1 MYLMR
6 NHDVWIYVRCANS
19 DPRIA
24 FDRLYDLIDE
34 AAGHGFLVRGTSF
47 DHCSGNTLK
56 DRIGLRTMLDAVE
69 NGRIEAVMVRDLEQ
83 ISRNSYILVGV
94 IEILRQ
100 NDVYLI
106 TTECDLN
113 AELINSGLER
123 FVGDRF
129 TRASFGKPR
138 CSTSADG
145 SVLRGAAMTEYK
157 VWAYARSA
165 APNLPALEEQLA
177 EVMREADRRGY
188 IIVNS
193 CMEQKCG
200 TEFWRPDLFAILTAV
215 QQGRVNAV
223 MVQSLDRLSH
233 DITTLY
239 RILRFLQNYG
249 AVLITTETNL
259 QYELYLTGLESRI
272 LARTARTGKRVPW
285 EVAVDAD

>member
-69 NGRIEAVMVRDLEQ
+69 NGRVEAVMVRDLEQ

-138 CSTSADG
+138 FD
-145 SVLRGAAMTEYK
+145 VRLPLMDQFLRCAHERIQSLGVCPQRCTEPAGTGRTACRYH
-157 VWAYARSA
+157 ARSRQA
-165 APNLPALEEQLA
+165 
-177 EVMREADRRGY
+177 
-188 IIVNS
+188 
-193 CMEQKCG
+193 
-200 TEFWRPDLFAILTAV
+200 
-215 QQGRVNAV
+215 
-223 MVQSLDRLSH
+223 RLH
-233 DITTLY
+233 HC
-239 RILRFLQNYG
+239 
-249 AVLITTETNL
+249 
-259 QYELYLTGLESRI
+259 
-272 LARTARTGKRVPW
+272 
-285 EVAVDAD
+285 

>member
-1 MYLMR
+1 MYFMR

-56 DRIGLRTMLDAVE
+56 DRIGLRSMLDAVE
-69 NGRIEAVMVRDLEQ
+69 NGRIEAVIVRDLEQ

-123 FVGDRF
+123 FVGVGF
-129 TRASFGKPR
+129 TRDSSGKPR
-138 CSTSADG
+138 FDVRLPLMEHFS
-145 SVLRGAAMTEYK
+145 GAPMKEYK
-157 VWAYARSA
+157 VWAFARSA

-177 EVMREADRRGY
+177 DVMREADRRGY

-193 CMEQKCG
+193 CMEQKYG
-200 TEFWRPDLFAILTAV
+200 TEFWRPALFAMLTAV
-215 QQGRVNAV
+215 LQGRVNAV

-233 DITTLY
+233 DITILY
-239 RILRFLQNYG
+239 RILRFLQNHG
-249 AVLITTETNL
+249 AVLITTKTNL
-259 QYELYLTGLESRI
+259 QYELYLTGLESRLLKKSLHI
-272 LARTARTGKRVPW
+272 DGHVP
-285 EVAVDAD
+285 

>member
-56 DRIGLRTMLDAVE
+56 DRIGLRSMLDAVE

-138 CSTSADG
+138 FDVRLPLIWYDWEHSLPFQDFGDSTQCFL
-145 SVLRGAAMTEYK
+145 LR
-157 VWAYARSA
+157 
-165 APNLPALEEQLA
+165 
-177 EVMREADRRGY
+177 
-188 IIVNS
+188 I
-193 CMEQKCG
+193 
-200 TEFWRPDLFAILTAV
+200 
-215 QQGRVNAV
+215 
-223 MVQSLDRLSH
+223 RLSCSH
-233 DITTLY
+233 PAVKALLADW
-239 RILRFLQNYG
+239 RIH
-249 AVLITTETNL
+249 
-259 QYELYLTGLESRI
+259 
-272 LARTARTGKRVPW
+272 RTAFENGRITSSDYLEWMLQWPPTLS
-285 EVAVDAD
+285 APDD

>member
-113 AELINSGLER
+113 TELINSGLER

-129 TRASFGKPR
+129 TRASLLLDWADQKHSLSVRKITRADYLEWMLQWPPR
-138 CSTSADG
+138 
-145 SVLRGAAMTEYK
+145 
-157 VWAYARSA
+157 
-165 APNLPALEEQLA
+165 LP
-177 EVMREADRRGY
+177 
-188 IIVNS
+188 
-193 CMEQKCG
+193 
-200 TEFWRPDLFAILTAV
+200 
-215 QQGRVNAV
+215 
-223 MVQSLDRLSH
+223 
-233 DITTLY
+233 
-239 RILRFLQNYG
+239 
-249 AVLITTETNL
+249 
-259 QYELYLTGLESRI
+259 
-272 LARTARTGKRVPW
+272 
-285 EVAVDAD
+285 

>member
-1 MYLMR
+1 MTEHKVKLDRANKSILLRALGDVYYGQRARGGSAEETGRLILRVNDLPTGGKLTMSAAEYR
-6 NHDVWIYVRCANS
+6 LAKAALNQLRTQRLAEGGYGLGLLIVGQVAATHNGDFKLSNVFPQGCEATLIFPYILDKQANFADVWIYVRCANS

-69 NGRIEAVMVRDLEQ
+69 NGRVEAVMVRDLEQ

-138 CSTSADG
+138 FD
-145 SVLRGAAMTEYK
+145 VR
-157 VWAYARSA
+157 
-165 APNLPALEEQLA
+165 LPLMDQ
-177 EVMREADRRGY
+177 
-188 IIVNS
+188 
-193 CMEQKCG
+193 
-200 TEFWRPDLFAILTAV
+200 F
-215 QQGRVNAV
+215 
-223 MVQSLDRLSH
+223 
-233 DITTLY
+233 
-239 RILRFLQNYG
+239 
-249 AVLITTETNL
+249 
-259 QYELYLTGLESRI
+259 
-272 LARTARTGKRVPW
+272 
-285 EVAVDAD
+285 

>member
-113 AELINSGLER
+113 AELINCGLER
-123 FVGDRF
+123 FAGDRF

-138 CSTSADG
+138 FD
-145 SVLRGAAMTEYK
+145 VH
-157 VWAYARSA
+157 
-165 APNLPALEEQLA
+165 LPLMDQ
-177 EVMREADRRGY
+177 
-188 IIVNS
+188 
-193 CMEQKCG
+193 
-200 TEFWRPDLFAILTAV
+200 F
-215 QQGRVNAV
+215 
-223 MVQSLDRLSH
+223 
-233 DITTLY
+233 
-239 RILRFLQNYG
+239 
-249 AVLITTETNL
+249 
-259 QYELYLTGLESRI
+259 
-272 LARTARTGKRVPW
+272 
-285 EVAVDAD
+285 